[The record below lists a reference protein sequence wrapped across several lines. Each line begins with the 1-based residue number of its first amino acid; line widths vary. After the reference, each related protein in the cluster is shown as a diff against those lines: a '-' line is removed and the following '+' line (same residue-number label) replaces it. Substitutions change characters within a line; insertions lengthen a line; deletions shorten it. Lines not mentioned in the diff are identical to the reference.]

1 MNVKTERRI
10 RRPAGRRDFKK
21 DNESFIKRERDG
33 REVASLS
40 DRGELCEPQIQLLQ
54 KSLFFGEAVPRNSF
68 NFSITGGK

>member
-1 MNVKTERRI
+1 MDVKTGRRI

-40 DRGELCEPQIQLLQ
+40 DRGELCEPRIQLLQ
-54 KSLFFGEAVPRNSF
+54 KKVSSSVKLSLVTASVSV
-68 NFSITGGK
+68 